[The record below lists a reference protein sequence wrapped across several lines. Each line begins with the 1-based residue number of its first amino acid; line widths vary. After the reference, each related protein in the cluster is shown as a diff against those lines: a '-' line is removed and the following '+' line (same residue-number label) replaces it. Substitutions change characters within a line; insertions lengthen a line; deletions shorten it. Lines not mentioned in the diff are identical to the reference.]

1 MEKRLEG
8 DERPA
13 VHESQLTPVDRIV
26 VIYICPECGFV
37 HEFLLKDCPGDTFW
51 LCDQCDP
58 PEDDDAIYE
67 PYPEMIGAYV
77 KEVDET

>member
-1 MEKRLEG
+1 MPKRLEG
-8 DERPA
+8 DERPF

-26 VIYICPECGFV
+26 VVYVCPECGFV

-51 LCDQCDP
+51 LCDQCD
-58 PEDDDAIYE
+58 EAEE
-67 PYPEMIGAYV
+67 PFPEMIGAYV